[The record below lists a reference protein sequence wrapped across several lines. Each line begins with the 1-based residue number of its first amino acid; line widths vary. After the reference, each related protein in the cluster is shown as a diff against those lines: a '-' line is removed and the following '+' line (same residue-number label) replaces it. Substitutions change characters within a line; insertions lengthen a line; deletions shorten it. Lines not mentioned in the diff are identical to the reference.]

1 MPSSLGPSFVEINY
15 HSADG
20 FHTMTLP
27 TLEYDQGGDQFET
40 WAAGTVDAV
49 TMVEAFVD
57 TLLPFFPTTVVFDNY
72 TIYDLPTD
80 PGPALPRKSAIL
92 TGKAGAVG
100 APGWTK
106 AVQFTVTIRT
116 TLFGILKIVQ
126 KMVWDGQEV
135 RNIYHVDPN
144 TGITPTVM
152 ATVTDLF
159 WDWWDTS
166 LQATLTSDLTLYEFE
181 AIDMTTASSPSFP
194 DIRTPAVGDNAQDS
208 VPNNVALCVSWLTNF
223 STSAFSSGNG
233 L

>member
-116 TLFGILKIVQ
+116 TLFGILKIVLLDIDSGNSFARQ
-126 KMVWDGQEV
+126 AAV
-135 RNIYHVDPN
+135 N
-144 TGITPTVM
+144 TPSDFTDMM
-152 ATVTDLF
+152 AE
-159 WDWWDTS
+159 
-166 LQATLTSDLTLYEFE
+166 LTSDANGWSGRDNGQPDVFLQCSRTLNEKLRKSYR
-181 AIDMTTASSPSFP
+181 MT
-194 DIRTPAVGDNAQDS
+194 
-208 VPNNVALCVSWLTNF
+208 
-223 STSAFSSGNG
+223 
-233 L
+233 